1 MPRPARQLA
10 ESAVYHVMARGVNRD
25 AIFLEDEDYERY
37 LYALQLT
44 KEASHCTVLAYCLMP
59 NHVHLV
65 LRTVDEPIG
74 VVMKRL
80 GVRYAGWFNRKYGRV
95 GHLFQDRFR
104 SRPVES
110 DEYLFTLVRYVW
122 DNPVQAGLV
131 TCPESYRWSSRRL
144 LGRKSSLVDEAALER
159 IVLDGGLAE
168 IAASRAQIPAEVEL
182 LHARPPRHTPDEVAG
197 LLRRSCGTAS
207 ANDFRELPLPA
218 RRRAIRELRTRGVRY
233 AQIASAT
240 GMSKS
245 GVLKL
250 HAAEG
255 PPPGAFS

>member
-1 MPRPARQLA
+1 MPRHPRQLA
-10 ESAVYHVMARGVNRD
+10 ESAVYHMMARGVNRD
-25 AIFLEDEDYERY
+25 AIFLEDEDYERF

-44 KEASHCTVLAYCLMP
+44 KEASHCAVLAYCLMP

-65 LRTVDEPIG
+65 LRTVDEPVG

-110 DEYLFTLVRYVW
+110 DEYLFALVRYVW
-122 DNPVQAGLV
+122 DNPVRAGLV
-131 TCPESYRWSSRRL
+131 TRPEDYRWSSRRW
-144 LGRKSSLVDEAALER
+144 LGRKSGLVDGAALER
-159 IVLDGGLAE
+159 LMVDGGVAE
-168 IAASRAQIPAEVEL
+168 IAVGQAPVQADL
-182 LHARPPRHTPDEVAG
+182 LRARPPRHTPDEVVE
-197 LLRRSCGTAS
+197 LLQRSCGAVGP
-207 ANDFRELPLPA
+207 NGFRELPLPT
-218 RRRAIRELRTRGVRY
+218 RRRVIRELRMRGVRY

-250 HAAEG
+250 HATDG
-255 PPPGAFS
+255 PPPGTFD

>member
-1 MPRPARQLA
+1 MPRHSRQLA
-10 ESAVYHVMARGVNRD
+10 DSAVYHVMARGVNRD

-44 KEASHCTVLAYCLMP
+44 KQVSNCAVLAYCLMP

-65 LRTVDEPIG
+65 LRTVDEPVG

-110 DEYLFTLVRYVW
+110 DAYLFTLVRYVW
-122 DNPVQAGLV
+122 ENPVQAGLAARA
-131 TCPESYRWSSRRL
+131 EDYRWSSRRL
-144 LGRKSSLVDEAALER
+144 LGRKSSLVDGTALESLM
-159 IVLDGGLAE
+159 LDGGLTE
-168 IAASRAQIPAEVEL
+168 IAAGHLRASAEPDL
-182 LHARPPRHTPDEVAG
+182 LQARPPRHTPDEVVE
-197 LLRRSCGTAS
+197 LLQRSCGTA
-207 ANDFRELPLPA
+207 NPDGFRQLPLPT
-218 RRRAIRELRTRGVRY
+218 RRRVIRELRMRGVRY

-250 HAAEG
+250 HATEG
-255 PPPGAFS
+255 PPPGTFG

>member
-37 LYALQLT
+37 LYALELT
-44 KEASHCTVLAYCLMP
+44 KEASRCAVLAYCLMP

-65 LRTVDEPIG
+65 LRTADEPVG
-74 VVMKRL
+74 DVMKRL

-110 DEYLFTLVRYVW
+110 DEYLFALVRYVW

-131 TCPESYRWSSRRL
+131 TRPDDYRWSSRRW
-144 LGRKSSLVDEAALER
+144 LGRESSLVDGAALER
-159 IVLDGGLAE
+159 LMLDGGLAE
-168 IAASRAQIPAEVEL
+168 ITAGRAPVKADL
-182 LHARPPRHTPDEVAG
+182 LKGRPPRHAPDDVAE
-197 LLRRSCGTAS
+197 LLQRSCGTAS
-207 ANDFRELPLPA
+207 PTGFRALPLPT
-218 RRRAIRELRTRGVRY
+218 RRRVIRELRMRGVRY

-250 HAAEG
+250 HATDG
-255 PPPGAFS
+255 PPPGAFD

>member
-1 MPRPARQLA
+1 MPRHSRQLA
-10 ESAVYHVMARGVNRD
+10 DSAVYHVMARGVNRD
-25 AIFLEDEDYERY
+25 AIFLDNEDYERY

-44 KEASHCTVLAYCLMP
+44 KDVSNCAVLAYCLMP

-65 LRTVDEPIG
+65 IRAVDEPLAL
-74 VVMKRL
+74 VMKRL

-110 DEYLFTLVRYVW
+110 DEYLFALVRYVW
-122 DNPVQAGLV
+122 DNPVQAGLSGR
-131 TCPESYRWSSRRL
+131 PEDYRWSSRRL
-144 LGRKSSLVDEAALER
+144 LERKSSLVDDAALKS
-159 IVLDGGLAE
+159 LMMDGGLTE
-168 IAASRAQIPAEVEL
+168 IAAGHLRASAEIDL
-182 LHARPPRHTPDEVAG
+182 LHTRPPRHTPDEVVE
-197 LLRRSCGTAS
+197 LLQRSCGTA
-207 ANDFRELPLPA
+207 NPDGFRHLPLPT
-218 RRRAIRELRTRGVRY
+218 RRRVIRELRMRGVRY

-250 HAAEG
+250 HATEG
-255 PPPGAFS
+255 PPAGTFG